1 MVIETLFRLSFQNYL
16 ENSEIVLQQFSRV
29 EYLASRAILWQQQ
42 CKYMVIGNYFLY
54 KIGHYNWQL
63 VNKQKQIK
71 IKQMQRRRR
80 KVVNK
85 NKSKREDQAVLP
97 LPWFQ
102 FLGHIYVQPIQS
114 DCSACV
120 CVYILSSVLWCF
132 PQFPHTNYARSFLLP
147 VFFVEEVMSYLRY
160 MCLLRIVRLD
170 CKNWI
175 ATSVFSK
182 VNLFCD

>member
-102 FLGHIYVQPIQS
+102 CLGHIYVQPIQS

-120 CVYILSSVLWCF
+120 CLYVLSSVFCYVPHNFRIQTMLDPF
-132 PQFPHTNYARSFLLP
+132 YFQFFL
-147 VFFVEEVMSYLRY
+147 
-160 MCLLRIVRLD
+160 
-170 CKNWI
+170 
-175 ATSVFSK
+175 
-182 VNLFCD
+182 